1 MFVVFVSP
9 RKSQE
14 ERWKPAGSLCFREPQ
29 TRLIG
34 PSSGVTLDASVH
46 PVSRNFGGL
55 LSTPGPQGFL
65 NPQNIKKALIQHL
78 HPLALLPL
86 LQLPLHS
93 CKIHSSARERPPMIL
108 CDLRGESTQVAL
120 EDKKRKSCLR

>member
-1 MFVVFVSP
+1 MP
-9 RKSQE
+9 HPESQE

-65 NPQNIKKALIQHL
+65 NPQNIEK
-78 HPLALLPL
+78 
-86 LQLPLHS
+86 
-93 CKIHSSARERPPMIL
+93 PPMIL

-120 EDKKRKSCLR
+120 EDKKRKSCLRAQELSELLKHYGLRGFTKYLRNLEMDLPQC